1 MSRTG
6 KLPVPIP
13 DKVKVS
19 VEQTT
24 VTVEGPKGKM
34 SNTFAPAVKITVGDE
49 GVAVRPSDTS
59 RFAGAMQGTTRSII
73 SNMVKGVVDGFS
85 KDLQI
90 NGVGFRA
97 SVNGNILDLSVGYS
111 HPIRYEIPEGVLVTV
126 AENTK
131 LKVQGIDKQKVGA
144 VAADIKRYYPPE
156 PYKGKGI
163 HIVGEHIV
171 RKEGKTVS

>member
-6 KLPVPIP
+6 KLPVPVP
-13 DKVKVS
+13 EKVKIS
-19 VEQTT
+19 VDKTT
-24 VTVEGPKGKM
+24 VTVEGPKGKL
-34 SNTFAPAVKITVGDE
+34 SNTFASAIEISVGDD
-49 GVAVRPSDTS
+49 GVTVRPADSG
-59 RFAGAMQGTTRSII
+59 RFAGAMQGTARSII
-73 SNMVKGVVDGFS
+73 SNMVQGVAEGFS

-97 SVNGNILDLSVGYS
+97 SVSGNHLDLSVGYS
-111 HPIRYEIPEGVLVTV
+111 HPIKYTIPEGVTVTV

-131 LKVQGIDKQKVGA
+131 LKVEGIDKQKVGA

-163 HIVGEHIV
+163 HIVGETIV